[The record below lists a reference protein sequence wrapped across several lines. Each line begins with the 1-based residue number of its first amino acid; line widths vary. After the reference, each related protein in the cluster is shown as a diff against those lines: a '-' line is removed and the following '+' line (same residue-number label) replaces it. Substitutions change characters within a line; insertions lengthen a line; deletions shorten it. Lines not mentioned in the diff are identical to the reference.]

1 MYFAKFTAYDGSPVY
16 VNPMN
21 INRIYESELTGTLTC
36 IDMIGDGNEQG
47 TFFKVLNTFK
57 NLAEHIENYIEIS
70 KE

>member
-1 MYFAKFTAYDGSPVY
+1 MRFAKFTAYDGSPVY

-47 TFFKVLNTFK
+47 TFFTVKEPIEKVIGVLEN
-57 NLAEHIENYIEIS
+57 ENY
-70 KE
+70 